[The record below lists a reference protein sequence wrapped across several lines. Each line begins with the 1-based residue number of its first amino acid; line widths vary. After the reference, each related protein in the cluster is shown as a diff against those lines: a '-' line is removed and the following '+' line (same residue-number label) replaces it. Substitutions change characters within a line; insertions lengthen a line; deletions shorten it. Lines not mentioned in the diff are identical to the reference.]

1 MDRHQ
6 SDLQVV
12 QIVDFEAQV
21 AELGERL
28 EADSPCL
35 SLKELFRA
43 HYIQSQRLELAHCKH
58 QVLLVWLVD
67 LLLVVVAAIRQA
79 VDSADIAAI
88 VASSHY
94 CFAEQVLEAMLA

>member
-43 HYIQSQRLELAHCKH
+43 HYIQS
-58 QVLLVWLVD
+58 
-67 LLLVVVAAIRQA
+67 
-79 VDSADIAAI
+79 
-88 VASSHY
+88 
-94 CFAEQVLEAMLA
+94 